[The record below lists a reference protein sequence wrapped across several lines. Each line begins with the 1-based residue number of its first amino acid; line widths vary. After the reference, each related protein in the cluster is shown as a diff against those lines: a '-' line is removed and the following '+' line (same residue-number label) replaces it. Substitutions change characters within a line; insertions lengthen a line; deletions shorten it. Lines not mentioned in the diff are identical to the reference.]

1 MVGSIFKNI
10 SSTYG
15 IKLWKIGIGGI
26 TIYGK
31 VIIMDKSERRKK
43 LEETLKDINKSLGK
57 DFFGFANEA
66 PESEVIPFGIEALDK
81 FYGGGVPRR
90 KFTVD
95 FGAEDT
101 GKSSRAL
108 HLVANAQKLGLI
120 ACYIDLERK
129 FDKQRA
135 LQLGVNLDE
144 LVLNQVAK
152 TAEEAMDAIRTL
164 AQDKVVDLIIVDSIQ
179 AMSPKAEQESKKG
192 VQRSLEENEMAL
204 LAMKLGKF
212 FRIVSPDIFRA
223 NIAVYLIGQV
233 RMNIG
238 GFFAFADL
246 SGGNALKHW
255 MSFCSFSRKGQKAD
269 SPMIKQEVE
278 IDTPDG
284 KIKKKKDIAIGFDCV
299 LKVEKSHIANSAKEN
314 QEIHLPFYYES
325 GFREPS
331 LAETNPHATDKE
343 ALQRAVITSTAVE
356 GVEIK
361 VEDLKDGKTS
371 KVIDNKPKGKR
382 GRPKKEK
389 K

>member
-1 MVGSIFKNI
+1 M
-10 SSTYG
+10 T
-15 IKLWKIGIGGI
+15 
-26 TIYGK
+26 
-31 VIIMDKSERRKK
+31 DKSERRKA
-43 LEETLKDINKSLGK
+43 LEQTLKNINKELGK
-57 DFFGFANEA
+57 DFFGFADEA
-66 PESEVIPFGIEALDK
+66 PEAEVIPFGIEALDK

-95 FGAEDT
+95 FGSEDT

-108 HLVANAQKLGLI
+108 HLVANAQKQGLI

-129 FDKQRA
+129 FDKTRA
-135 LQLGVNLDE
+135 EQLGVNLEE

-192 VQRSLEENEMAL
+192 VQRSIEENEMAL
-204 LAMKLGKF
+204 LAQKLGKF

-269 SPMIKQEVE
+269 APTIKQEVPVE
-278 IDTPDG
+278 TPDG
-284 KIKKKKDIAIGFDCV
+284 TIMKKKDIAIGFDCV
-299 LKVEKSHIANSAKEN
+299 MKVEKSHIAGSAKEN
-314 QEIHLPFYYES
+314 QEIHLPFYYDT
-325 GFREPS
+325 GFNEPS

-343 ALQRAVITSTAVE
+343 ALKQAVISSTAVE
-356 GVEIK
+356 GVKIAL
-361 VEDLKDGKTS
+361 EDLQD
-371 KVIDNKPKGKR
+371 KPKSKR
-382 GRPKKEK
+382 GRKAGSKNKEK